1 MKKLITCIFV
11 LSAFIVLSSC
21 DSDSDPTA
29 IQKIAAIKTEPTAVE
44 KIINNNSFIDIDL
57 SQISKQITMG
67 TIAAKA
73 EDLAKTKADIYRFYS
88 HVHLNENK
96 QYVCLI
102 NSAQEINVSQNVF
115 DTLKK
120 NLDETNS
127 IIEQTIDSGNNII
140 VPEITTEYL
149 NSLLKQPILEKMQ
162 LQ

>member
-67 TIAAKA
+67 TRAAKA
-73 EDLAKTKADIYRFYS
+73 EDLAKTKAAICRFYS

-102 NSAQEINVSQNVF
+102 NSAQEINVS
-115 DTLKK
+115 
-120 NLDETNS
+120 
-127 IIEQTIDSGNNII
+127 
-140 VPEITTEYL
+140 
-149 NSLLKQPILEKMQ
+149 
-162 LQ
+162 

>member
-57 SQISKQITMG
+57 SQISKQIAMG
-67 TIAAKA
+67 TRAAKA
-73 EDLAKTKADIYRFYS
+73 EDLAKTKAAIYRFYS

-115 DTLKK
+115 DTLK
-120 NLDETNS
+120 
-127 IIEQTIDSGNNII
+127 Q
-140 VPEITTEYL
+140 
-149 NSLLKQPILEKMQ
+149 
-162 LQ
+162 

>member
-1 MKKLITCIFV
+1 MKKLMTCIFV

-21 DSDSDPTA
+21 DSDSAPTA
-29 IQKIAAIKTEPTAVE
+29 IQKIATIKTEPTAVE
-44 KIINNNSFIDIDL
+44 KIINNNSFIDIDH
-57 SQISKQITMG
+57 SHISKQITMG
-67 TIAAKA
+67 TRAANA
-73 EDLAKTKADIYRFYS
+73 EDLAKAKAAICRFYS
-88 HVHLNENK
+88 HVHLNEKK

-127 IIEQTIDSGNNII
+127 IIEQAFDSGNNIV

-149 NSLLKQPILEKMQ
+149 NSLLK
-162 LQ
+162 

>member
-67 TIAAKA
+67 TRAAKA
-73 EDLAKTKADIYRFYS
+73 EDLEKR
-88 HVHLNENK
+88 K
-96 QYVCLI
+96 QLFI
-102 NSAQEINVSQNVF
+102 VF
-115 DTLKK
+115 IAMST
-120 NLDETNS
+120 
-127 IIEQTIDSGNNII
+127 
-140 VPEITTEYL
+140 
-149 NSLLKQPILEKMQ
+149 
-162 LQ
+162 

>member
-1 MKKLITCIFV
+1 MLMKKLITCIFV

-67 TIAAKA
+67 TRAAKA
-73 EDLAKTKADIYRFYS
+73 EDLAKTKAAIYRFYS

-115 DTLKK
+115 D

-149 NSLLKQPILEKMQ
+149 NSLLK
-162 LQ
+162 

>member
-11 LSAFIVLSSC
+11 LSTFIVLSSC

-67 TIAAKA
+67 TRAAKA
-73 EDLAKTKADIYRFYS
+73 EDLAKTKAAIYRFYS

-149 NSLLKQPILEKMQ
+149 NSLLK
-162 LQ
+162 